1 MLFRVSVLLLILLM
15 TATAQAKDS
24 AYKTDKQ
31 RLSYAIGV
39 QIGGSLQRD
48 NLDVDATVIGEAI
61 ADVLSKS
68 DLRLSPEEM
77 KAAFTSFQE
86 DKMKEMQAVAD
97 VNLKAGQAFSDKFA
111 KEDGVKSLDNGI
123 RYKVLTMGKG
133 TKPVVTDTVVVHY
146 RGTRV
151 DGTEFDSSYARGE
164 PATFGV
170 NAVIKGWQEILP
182 MMPTGSKWH
191 VVIPSNLAY
200 GAQGTGGPI
209 GPNDTL
215 VFDIELLDI
224 KKPAK

>member
-1 MLFRVSVLLLILLM
+1 MLFRVSVLLLIALM
-15 TATAQAKDS
+15 AATAQAKDTEL
-24 AYKTDKQ
+24 KTDKQ

-48 NLDVDATVIGEAI
+48 NMDVDGALVGQAI
-61 ADVLSKS
+61 ADVLANAE
-68 DLRLSPEEM
+68 LRLSAEDM
-77 KAAFTSFQE
+77 QATFAAFQE
-86 DKMKEMQAVAD
+86 AKMKEMQAIAD

-111 KEDGVKSLDNGI
+111 KEKGVKTLESGI
-123 RYKVLTMGKG
+123 RYKVLTMGSG
-133 TKPVVTDTVVVHY
+133 AKPEATDTVVVHY
-146 RGTRV
+146 RGTKV

-170 NAVIKGWQEILP
+170 NAVIQGWQEILP

-191 VVIPSNLAY
+191 VVIPSTLAY

-215 VFDIELLDI
+215 VFDIELLEI